1 MHAITRSARLGKCQ
15 GIVRTDGRKRAA
27 RLHGDGG
34 WLHWAMFRFRS
45 QSSAINQR
53 TVAILGLLLACLA
66 FTATL
71 GWQAW
76 QAQQSNAS
84 VAASLIHDYS
94 ALAADEFE
102 RRFTSALSGYGHKTL
117 IKAIENADSA
127 GEMQAIVGPGASEW
141 VRSAAALSAG
151 FFMHDGITLDMS
163 GQRPSDELIH
173 LITDLQRN
181 DEDFFAP
188 FQLAHTDSS
197 DEQVIYL
204 FRAEGDGTRILFGYV
219 LDPAGFRGFIERS
232 LGNRPLLPESAANGR
247 VNNDMLFVEVLD
259 PRKRTVYRVNPQ
271 FENALMAIREF
282 APDPRGGIPDGY
294 SVHVS
299 LDPHVASKLIIGGL
313 PETRL
318 PILLAALAASVM
330 LLISAIWLFIREA
343 AVMKLREEFV
353 SQVSHELRTPL
364 TQIRMF
370 AETLLLGR
378 ARSPQ
383 EERRSLEIIDR
394 ESRRLSHLVE
404 NVLRISKVSDEIQL
418 DSGQEALKPLLEDIA
433 ATAQSIHPSVTIEL
447 SIAGEPEAWID
458 RNAVR
463 QVVINLLD
471 NAIKYGPDGQIITV
485 TAAVSGETTTLAV
498 EDQGPGIPESE
509 RTRVWGTFYRLGR
522 ERDTAI
528 GGTGIGL
535 AVVRKLIKAM
545 HGECRIETPQS
556 GVGTRVVIEFPAHAP
571 PRPGHDE

>member
-1 MHAITRSARLGKCQ
+1 
-15 GIVRTDGRKRAA
+15 
-27 RLHGDGG
+27 
-34 WLHWAMFRFRS
+34 MFRFRP

-53 TVAILGLLLACLA
+53 TVAILSLLLACLA

-117 IKAIENADSA
+117 IKAIENAESA
-127 GEMQAIVGPGASEW
+127 GEMQDLVGPGASEW

-151 FFMHDGITLDMS
+151 FFMHDGMQLDMS
-163 GQRPSDELIH
+163 GQAPSDELVR
-173 LITDLQRN
+173 LIADLQQN

-188 FQLAHTDSS
+188 FQLAHTESS
-197 DEQVIYL
+197 GERVIYL
-204 FRAEGDGTRILFGYV
+204 FRAEADGSRVLFGYV

-259 PRKRTVYRVNPQ
+259 PLKRTVYRVNPQ
-271 FENALMAIREF
+271 FENALIAIREF

-294 SVHVS
+294 SVRVS
-299 LDPHVASKLIIGGL
+299 LDPHVASTLIIGGL

-330 LLISAIWLFIREA
+330 LLVSAILLFIREA

-378 ARSPQ
+378 ARSPE

-447 SIAGEPEAWID
+447 SITGEPEAWID
-458 RNAVR
+458 RNALR

-471 NAIKYGPDGQIITV
+471 NAIKYGPDGQVITV
-485 TAAVSGETTTLAV
+485 SAAVSGEAATLAV

-509 RTRVWGTFYRLGR
+509 RKRVWGTFYRLGR

-545 HGECRIETPQS
+545 HGECRIETPSS
-556 GVGTRVVIEFPAHAP
+556 GLGTRVVIELPAHAP
-571 PRPGHDE
+571 PGPGNNE

>member
-1 MHAITRSARLGKCQ
+1 ML
-15 GIVRTDGRKRAA
+15 
-27 RLHGDGG
+27 
-34 WLHWAMFRFRS
+34 RFRP

-76 QAQQSNAS
+76 QAQRSNAS

-102 RRFTSALSGYGHKTL
+102 RRFTTALSNYGHRTL
-117 IKAIENADSA
+117 VKAIENANSA
-127 GEMQAIVGPGASEW
+127 GEMQAAVGPGASEW

-151 FFMHDGITLDMS
+151 FFMHDGVQLDMS
-163 GQRPSDELIH
+163 AGAPSNDLVR
-173 LITDLQRN
+173 LITDLRQN
-181 DEDFFAP
+181 DDDFFAP
-188 FQLAHTDSS
+188 FQLAHTESS
-197 DEQVIYL
+197 GERVIYL
-204 FRAEGDGTRILFGYV
+204 FRAEDDGSRVLFGYV

-232 LGNRPLLPESAANGR
+232 LGKRPLLPESAADGR

-259 PRKRTVYRVNPQ
+259 PLKRPVYRVNPQ
-271 FENALMAIREF
+271 FENALMAVREF
-282 APDPRGGIPDGY
+282 TPDPTDGIPKGY
-294 SVHVS
+294 SVRIS
-299 LDPHVASKLIIGGL
+299 LDPHVASQLIIGGL

-330 LLISAIWLFIREA
+330 LLVSAILLFIREA

-378 ARSPQ
+378 ARNPE
-383 EERRSLEIIDR
+383 EERRSLTIIDR

-433 ATAQSIHPSVTIEL
+433 ATAQSIHPTVTVQLSV
-447 SIAGEPEAWID
+447 AGEPEAWID
-458 RNAVR
+458 RNALR

-471 NAIKYGPDGQIITV
+471 NAIKYGPDGQTVTV
-485 TAAVSGETTTLAV
+485 TAAGNDETATLAV

-509 RTRVWGTFYRLGR
+509 RKRVWSTFYRLGR

-545 HGECRIETPQS
+545 RGECRIETPQS
-556 GVGTRVVIEFPAHAP
+556 GLGTRVVIELPAHAP
-571 PRPGHDE
+571 SGPGNDE